1 VGTEVSTAP
10 LSHDE
15 VVDELNKVAR
25 SADQRS
31 KLGALRLLH
40 EIGQMRIDGEE
51 KTFVRVIIGTNDV
64 ATPPLPDDYD
74 EREYMLAWVPVND
87 DD

>member
-1 VGTEVSTAP
+1 MGTEVSTTP

-15 VVDELNKVAR
+15 VLEELNKVAR
-25 SADQRS
+25 SGDQRS

-40 EIGQMRIDGEE
+40 EIGQMRIDDEE

-64 ATPPLPDDYD
+64 ATPPLPDDY
-74 EREYMLAWVPVND
+74 EEGRYVLAWLPVETE
-87 DD
+87 